1 MGLVMIF
8 SANLYFTRR
17 IMTKVVASDILNEE
31 FDMST
36 EVLHPAG
43 TKVMLAFLNIASC
56 PSIIALGSTRTS
68 VLSQALTFLSSN
80 LDDRGTIALALPD
93 MFCDSSHL
101 LGSWPIKDSGS
112 LTH

>member
-8 SANLYFTRR
+8 SANLYFTGR

-56 PSIIALGSTRTS
+56 SSIIALGSTRTS

-101 LGSWPIKDSGS
+101 LGSWRIKDSG
-112 LTH
+112 